1 MEKEELTDWFIDKFS
16 SCYPVKHD
24 DYSDCIFWYYDESV
38 VRRYKLC
45 KLNKQEIT
53 LPNKITG
60 QCLFYQDLKNKILWC
75 DYKEI
80 WSFFEKNYI
89 DNYDKIQSFI
99 KDILSDTTKLNV
111 YSPIPQYF
119 QSIFQLSDTT
129 KLNVYS
135 PSLLYS
141 KLIPKLSDTT
151 KLNVYSPTYTT
162 TYMKHELSDITKL
175 NVYSSQSVR
184 LQNKEKLS
192 GTTKLKIY
200 E

>member
-135 PSLLYS
+135 P
-141 KLIPKLSDTT
+141 
-151 KLNVYSPTYTT
+151 TYTT